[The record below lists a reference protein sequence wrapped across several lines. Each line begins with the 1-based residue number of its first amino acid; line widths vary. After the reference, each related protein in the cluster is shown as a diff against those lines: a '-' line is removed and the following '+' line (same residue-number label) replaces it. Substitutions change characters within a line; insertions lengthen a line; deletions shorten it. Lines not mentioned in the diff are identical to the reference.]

1 MLWCRSHVL
10 QKDETKS
17 CLVLEP
23 GTWLGLYWWILS
35 IVTWTQ
41 KDILHYRG
49 VAVLTCVCTHTGQ
62 HPAASKTKS
71 NILLHWQ
78 AKCVCECVCSHSLA
92 TEEEVVIFTLIAC
105 LPASPSTPLPLF
117 LTATITMVTH
127 VTPLWIR
134 PPTQPCMSDNNSL
147 LPRQLIFGWIMIYSS
162 FLLFGRICMSFSLPS
177 SHTHTHRHTSHLSI
191 HKVSVSH
198 RSMCHA
204 LNRNSLPQDLGKT
217 PPDLP
222 PSNEFGSRNTIL
234 QGNCAL

>member
-17 CLVLEP
+17 RLVLEP

-49 VAVLTCVCTHTGQ
+49 AAVLTCVCTHTGQ

-177 SHTHTHRHTSHLSI
+177 SHTHTQTHVTSFHSQSLSFTQK
-191 HKVSVSH
+191 HVP
-198 RSMCHA
+198 R
-204 LNRNSLPQDLGKT
+204 T
-217 PPDLP
+217 
-222 PSNEFGSRNTIL
+222 
-234 QGNCAL
+234 